1 MPRKPTSLSFG
12 HRKIKIKYI
21 PHATAQKRKIM
32 AEVDPD
38 TNTMYIDK
46 SLDHATTTNCI
57 LHEMM
62 HIIADHYSWEIP
74 ANHEELVC
82 ETGIN
87 GICDLLSQNN
97 KLLEYLANSLKK
109 D

>member
-1 MPRKPTSLSFG
+1 MRKPKSLVFG
-12 HRKIKIKYI
+12 HRTIKIKYI
-21 PHATAQKRKIM
+21 SQKEADKRGIM
-32 AEVDPD
+32 AEVEPD
-38 TNTMYIDK
+38 TNTMVINK
-46 SLDHATTTNCI
+46 TLDHATTVNCI

-74 ANHEELVC
+74 SNHEELVC

-87 GICDLLSQNN
+87 GVCDLLSQNN
-97 KLLEYLANSLKK
+97 KFLEYLANSLKK

>member
-12 HRKIKIKYI
+12 HRNIKIKYI
-21 PHATAQKRKIM
+21 SHTTAQKRKIM

-46 SLDHATTTNCI
+46 SLDNPTTINCI